1 MKIPYE
7 LFIALK
13 YLRAKRRKKFI
24 STITIISVF
33 GVMIGVMALIIVLS
47 VMSGFEKEI
56 RNRILG
62 LNAHIFIF
70 NIKGAFSNYEIVM
83 NKIEGQKEVLG
94 VTPFVYAQ
102 VMVNTSYSVSGALLR
117 GIDPERIGKVSNLP
131 HLLKVGSLSVL
142 ETKKALNNEKIPCLI
157 MGQELAKKLGVWIGD
172 VVFLISPF
180 SRITPLGQLPK
191 IKRFYIGGIFVSG
204 LYEYDAS
211 LIFISL
217 RDAQDFLNLG
227 DAISGLEVRIK
238 DIFKA
243 RKIAQLL
250 EKKIGY
256 PFFARNWI
264 DMNKSLFSALKLEKI
279 AMFIILTLIVGVAAL
294 NITSSLI
301 MMVMEKNKEIA
312 ILRTIGA
319 TEGNIKKIFIYQG
332 IIIGFIGTVFGVFLG
347 IGLCLFFKHHPF
359 IHLPKDIYYISTLP
373 MSVRIND
380 VIIIAIGAIFLSFL
394 STLYPAKQAARLD
407 PVEAI
412 RYE

>member
-70 NIKGAFSNYEIVM
+70 NIKGPFSNYEIVM

-211 LIFISL
+211 LIFIS
-217 RDAQDFLNLG
+217 
-227 DAISGLEVRIK
+227 
-238 DIFKA
+238 
-243 RKIAQLL
+243 
-250 EKKIGY
+250 
-256 PFFARNWI
+256 FFA
-264 DMNKSLFSALKLEKI
+264 FQ
-279 AMFIILTLIVGVAAL
+279 V
-294 NITSSLI
+294 
-301 MMVMEKNKEIA
+301 
-312 ILRTIGA
+312 
-319 TEGNIKKIFIYQG
+319 
-332 IIIGFIGTVFGVFLG
+332 VFLFPLQG
-347 IGLCLFFKHHPF
+347 YLTSL
-359 IHLPKDIYYISTLP
+359 
-373 MSVRIND
+373 
-380 VIIIAIGAIFLSFL
+380 
-394 STLYPAKQAARLD
+394 
-407 PVEAI
+407 
-412 RYE
+412 